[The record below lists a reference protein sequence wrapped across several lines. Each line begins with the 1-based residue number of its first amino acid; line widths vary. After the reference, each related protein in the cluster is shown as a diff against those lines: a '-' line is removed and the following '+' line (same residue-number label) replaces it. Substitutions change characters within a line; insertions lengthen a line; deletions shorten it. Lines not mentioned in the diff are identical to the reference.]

1 MHVQKG
7 KKLFICIFA
16 LVEFV
21 GGVYELIKDQYV
33 IGIAFIVVAV
43 AFTIKSV
50 ELRLDEKSDQKS

>member
-1 MHVQKG
+1 MTIKQKSY
-7 KKLFICIFA
+7 LYAFFA
-16 LVEFV
+16 LVEFA

-50 ELRLDEKSDQKS
+50 ELRLENRNSNKDS

>member
-1 MHVQKG
+1 MAIKQKSY
-7 KKLFICIFA
+7 LYAFFA
-16 LVEFV
+16 LVEFT

-50 ELRLDEKSDQKS
+50 ELRLENRNSNKDS

>member
-1 MHVQKG
+1 MTIKQKSY
-7 KKLFICIFA
+7 LYAFFA

-33 IGIAFIVVAV
+33 IGVAFIVVAV

-50 ELRLDEKSDQKS
+50 ELRLENRKSNQDS

>member
-1 MHVQKG
+1 MTIKQKSY
-7 KKLFICIFA
+7 LYAFMA

-43 AFTIKSV
+43 AFTIRSV
-50 ELRLDEKSDQKS
+50 EFWLENRSSNKDS